1 MATQNRGR
9 HFKWRHPLFTDLY
22 KRKNLK
28 GVPWRDSIYYLWYE
42 YLKRNEPY
50 KKYCETG
57 KGSKDIKALYEDFG
71 DVHSIY
77 FQKWFRTIGQDLFC
91 EQPDLNRIEIIED
104 ASQLETDSPNILN
117 LAIPINK
124 NAEWLEKQYKKIL
137 KQRRAEKGVDLRGA
151 VDSTARYPVE
161 LRNPNIDSLKKAL
174 IIYDAFQAKP
184 DLSIVQVAYSTGLW
198 DSEYSKGRTASIRNQ
213 THRMKKMAEEIIVNV
228 AKKQK
233 RRDGTTAL
241 GVFPKHSVRK

>member
-1 MATQNRGR
+1 MQWCNDIDV
-9 HFKWRHPLFTDLY
+9 LFSFLIMPWQ
-22 KRKNLK
+22 LK
-28 GVPWRDSIYYLWYE
+28 
-42 YLKRNEPY
+42 
-50 KKYCETG
+50 
-57 KGSKDIKALYEDFG
+57 
-71 DVHSIY
+71 
-77 FQKWFRTIGQDLFC
+77 
-91 EQPDLNRIEIIED
+91 
-104 ASQLETDSPNILN
+104 TDSRNILN

-137 KQRRAEKGVDLRGA
+137 KQQRKAEGVDKRGA

-174 IIYDAFQAKP
+174 LIYDAFQAKP
-184 DLSIVQVAYSTGLW
+184 HLSIVQVAYSTGLW
-198 DSEYSKGRTASIRNQ
+198 ESEYSKGRTASIRNQ